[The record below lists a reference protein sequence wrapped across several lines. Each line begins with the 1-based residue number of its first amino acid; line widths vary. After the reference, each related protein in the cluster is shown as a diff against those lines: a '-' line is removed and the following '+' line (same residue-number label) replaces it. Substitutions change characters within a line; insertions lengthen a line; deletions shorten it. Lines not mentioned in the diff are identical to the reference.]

1 MTQGVFVTGTDTEV
15 GKTLIASA
23 LLHVYR
29 NAGLRAVGMKPVA
42 AGCDEQGHNE
52 DVESARSASSIVV
65 APELSCPYLFKEAIA
80 PHIAARHEGR
90 RMDLKF
96 IIERYRLLIADAAA
110 VVVEGVGGF
119 LVPLNDTES
128 AAGLAQQ
135 LALPMVLV
143 VGLRL
148 GCINHTLLTQ
158 EAIEARGLHLLGW
171 VANHID
177 PHMQCVEENIDT
189 LRRRLRA
196 PLLADVP
203 YQASPNAAHVASLF
217 DRKLL
222 GLA

>member
-1 MTQGVFVTGTDTEV
+1 MMQGVFVTGTDTEI
-15 GKTLIASA
+15 GKTLIAAS

-29 NAGLRAVGMKPVA
+29 NAGLSAVGMKPVA
-42 AGCDEQGHNE
+42 AGCDEQGRNE
-52 DVESARSASSIVV
+52 DVESTRAASSVIV
-65 APELSCPYLFKEAIA
+65 APELTCPYLFKEAIA
-80 PHIAARHEGR
+80 PHIAAQHEGR
-90 RMDLKF
+90 RMDLKL

-128 AAGLAQQ
+128 AADLAQQ
-135 LALPMVLV
+135 LALPVVLV

-148 GCINHTLLTQ
+148 GCINHSLLTQ
-158 EAIEARGLHLLGW
+158 DAIEARGLRLLGW

-177 PHMQCVEENIDT
+177 PHMRCVEENIDT

-203 YQASPNAAHVASLF
+203 YQPAPDAAHVASLF

-222 GLA
+222 GLV